1 VVSENCE
8 RVLRDELGR
17 YFELKDESIG
27 PPKLYLG
34 GHVRKVELANGAKAW
49 AFSSSQYVQSAV
61 RNVEEYLTA
70 RGMKLPSKAE
80 TPIRTSYRP
89 ELDVSS
95 ELGPCDGAY
104 YQSLI
109 GILRWMVEL
118 GRVDICLETSMMSSH
133 LALPREGHL
142 AQLYHIF
149 AYLKK
154 YHNSEMVFDPSDPA
168 IDESQFEK
176 QDWTSSEFGHVQKEE
191 LPGNMPEPRGLG
203 FIMRA
208 KVDADHAAD
217 TVTRRSRTGF
227 LVYLNSA
234 PIYWSSKK
242 QNSVESSSFG
252 SEFIAMKQ
260 CCEYLRGLRYKL
272 RMMGIPC
279 EGPAYIF
286 GDNQSV
292 LYNTSIPD
300 STLKKKSQS
309 IAYHLIREGSARD
322 EWRTAYVNTHENEA
336 DLLTK
341 CLPSEPKRKGFVRN
355 IIHHIF
361 DPAAAAA

>member
-1 VVSENCE
+1 M
-8 RVLRDELGR
+8 
-17 YFELKDESIG
+17 
-27 PPKLYLG
+27 
-34 GHVRKVELANGAKAW
+34 
-49 AFSSSQYVQSAV
+49 
-61 RNVEEYLTA
+61 EEYLHTK
-70 RGMKLPSKAE
+70 GIKLPSKAE

-89 ELDVSS
+89 EIDVSP
-95 ELGPCDGAY
+95 ELGPVDAAY

-118 GRVDICLETSMMSSH
+118 GRIDICLETSMMSSH

-142 AQLYHIF
+142 DQVYHMF
-149 AYLKK
+149 AHLKK
-154 YHNSEMVFDPSDPA
+154 YHNSEMVFDPSDPV
-168 IDESQFEK
+168 IDEAIFEK
-176 QDWTSSEFGHVQKEE
+176 KDWTSSEFGHLQKEE
-191 LPGNMPEPRGLG
+191 LPANMPEPRGFG
-203 FIMRA
+203 FIMSA

-227 LVYLNSA
+227 LVFLNCA
-234 PIYWSSKK
+234 PIYWFSKK

-272 RMMGIPC
+272 WMMGIPC

-300 STLKKKSQS
+300 STLKKKAQS
-309 IAYHLIREGSARD
+309 IAYHLVREGSARD
-322 EWRTAYVNTHENEA
+322 EWRTGYVNTHENDA

-341 CLPSEPKRKGFVRN
+341 CLPSGEKRKGFIRN
-355 IIHHIF
+355 LLHHIF
-361 DPAAAAA
+361 GLEANV